1 MNDSMPFPAVIEP
14 AQLAAQ
20 LPDDD
25 LCIVDVGAVE
35 SYRKAHVPGAVHLD
49 YARLI
54 LGRPPAPGLM
64 PPVTQLQATL
74 RAIGVSENRRIIAY
88 DDSGG
93 GRAARLLWT
102 LEALG
107 HDKFS
112 LLNGGITAWRG
123 DGCAAE
129 ATPNQPPSGNA
140 PGNFSARLND
150 AVIASKEFVLAALGN
165 PAMQLLD
172 ARSAEEYRGVK
183 SPSARAGR
191 IPGAVNLNWLDT
203 IARDN
208 NLRLKPAAELE
219 ALLAAR
225 GIQRDRE
232 IITYCQTHHRSSHAF
247 VMLRHLGFDKVRGYP
262 GSWSEWG
269 NDFDLPIE

>member
-1 MNDSMPFPAVIEP
+1 MNAAPPFPAVIEP
-14 AQLAAQ
+14 ADLEAL
-20 LPDDD
+20 LPGGD
-25 LCIVDVGAVE
+25 LLIVDVGAAE
-35 SYRKAHVPGAVHLD
+35 SYRQKHVPGAVHLD
-49 YARLI
+49 YAGLL
-54 LGRPPAPGLM
+54 LGRPPAPGKL
-64 PPVTQLQATL
+64 PPVAQLQAVL
-74 RAIGVSENRRIIAY
+74 RGLGISAGMRVIAY
-88 DDSGG
+88 DDAGG

-112 LLNGGITAWRG
+112 LLNGGIMAWLG
-123 DGCAAE
+123 DGRAVESTVTE
-129 ATPNQPPSGNA
+129 AA
-140 PGNFSARLND
+140 PGDFNAQLND

-165 PAMQLLD
+165 PGIQLLD
-172 ARSAEEYRGVK
+172 ARTPEEYHGLK
-183 SPSARAGR
+183 SPSARHGR

-203 IARDN
+203 IDRAD

-219 ALLAAR
+219 AMLAAR
-225 GIQRDRE
+225 GIKRDRE

-247 VMLRHLGFDKVRGYP
+247 MMLRHMNFPRVRGYP